1 MKKWYAILLL
11 LSALKVSAQE
21 ISFIPEV
28 GLGLSNITNSD
39 NNSKV
44 RPGFNIG
51 MGMEVIWNER
61 VGMGIGVNYLVL
73 GNRFTTDYISYT
85 TKLDYVSIPVYAKG
99 YVYKGL
105 VVFAGPQ
112 FGFNVVRDD
121 GRDYDELSDLDKM
134 RKFDFSIGVG
144 IGYQWDFGLQLS
156 ASHNLGLID
165 VWKKYPDEWSSS
177 GKKYNSIFQFNVG
190 WRIGF

>member
-28 GLGLSNITNSD
+28 GLGLSSITNSD

-61 VGMGIGVNYLVL
+61 VGM
-73 GNRFTTDYISYT
+73 DYISYT

-105 VVFAGPQ
+105 FVFAGPQ

-144 IGYQWDFGLQLS
+144 IGYQWDFGFQLS

>member
-51 MGMEVIWNER
+51 MG
-61 VGMGIGVNYLVL
+61 IGVNYLVL

-105 VVFAGPQ
+105 FVFAGPQ

-144 IGYQWDFGLQLS
+144 IGYQWDFSFRQVTIWG
-156 ASHNLGLID
+156 
-165 VWKKYPDEWSSS
+165 
-177 GKKYNSIFQFNVG
+177 
-190 WRIGF
+190 

>member
-1 MKKWYAILLL
+1 MLLL
-11 LSALKVSAQE
+11 FAIKVSAQE
-21 ISFIPEV
+21 VSFIPKI
-28 GLGLSNITNSD
+28 GLGLSNITNSN

-44 RPGFNIG
+44 RPGFNVG
-51 MGMEVIWNER
+51 MDMELIWNER
-61 VGMGIGVNYLVL
+61 VGVGIGVNYLVL

-85 TKLDYVSIPVYAKG
+85 TKLDYVSIPIYAKG
-99 YVYKGL
+99 YAYKGL
-105 VVFAGPQ
+105 FVFAGPQ

-134 RKFDFSIGVG
+134 RKFDFSMGIG
-144 IGYQWDFGLQLS
+144 IGYEWDFGLQLS
-156 ASHNLGLID
+156 ASHNFGLID

>member
-73 GNRFTTDYISYT
+73 GNRFQLITSLIRPSWITSVYRFTQKDMC
-85 TKLDYVSIPVYAKG
+85 TKGCLY
-99 YVYKGL
+99 
-105 VVFAGPQ
+105 
-112 FGFNVVRDD
+112 
-121 GRDYDELSDLDKM
+121 
-134 RKFDFSIGVG
+134 
-144 IGYQWDFGLQLS
+144 LQ
-156 ASHNLGLID
+156 
-165 VWKKYPDEWSSS
+165 VPSS
-177 GKKYNSIFQFNVG
+177 VLM
-190 WRIGF
+190 